1 MFLFCVALSLIVTG
15 VLLPVEDIIISYLPK
30 FDEPA
35 NPYTGPEAGS
45 EADRKSPLPG
55 TTGNGIADGL
65 PPPPAAGGDS
75 SIGTVVPKFMACPT
89 DASLCCNGSS
99 LNCGLRVDQ
108 MMFAVSSSD
117 WPATESIH
125 FEYLSNN

>member
-1 MFLFCVALSLIVTG
+1 MSADGSAESVKKEEKRPKKNCCGWKVATVFLFCVALSLIVTG

-89 DASLCCNGSS
+89 DASLCCMD
-99 LNCGLRVDQ
+99 R
-108 MMFAVSSSD
+108 
-117 WPATESIH
+117 P
-125 FEYLSNN
+125 